1 MNILTSKLLSA
12 REDFI
17 KKHREPNVLKLEK
30 NTKVFNMPG
39 TSNRFP
45 DGDFENSWTQYWL
58 AFSNSSLR
66 CSQCGKLLWNKED
79 KNSVETCKKLIRQHE
94 INNHVEGK
102 EIEESLNEYESQGG
116 HVKLGGISY
125 ITPLCSQH
133 NTDNIGKE
141 IVLKEGSVLV
151 EEVAPRIIEEE

>member
-1 MNILTSKLLSA
+1 MNILTLRLLSA

-17 KKHREPNVLKLEK
+17 ENYRKPKVLKLEK
-30 NTKVFNMPG
+30 NTKVLNMPG
-39 TSNRFP
+39 TSNRLP

-58 AFSNSSLR
+58 VFSNASLR
-66 CSQCGKLLWNKED
+66 CSQCGKLLWNNED
-79 KNSVETCKKLIRQHE
+79 KSSIEICKKRIRQHE

-102 EIEESLNEYESQGG
+102 DTKESLNEYESQGG
-116 HVKLGGISY
+116 HVELDGTCY

-151 EEVAPRIIEEE
+151 EEVAPRIVEED